1 MLALS
6 EPIVSNKSES
16 LPAFSRSDI
25 LAAGLIAAVVG
36 ILGLW
41 PHLTFAKEIGEFRY
55 FHGAYDEDTY
65 TLSWLLG
72 TLRSTRALSGFAF
85 SAVYALCSSSVDTT
99 LVLSDFVFPF
109 LATCAA
115 YFAVSQLI
123 SSRPGRILTALLL
136 VFANDLFSLGN
147 LALWTSSRFNISGF
161 SQAIGLIGPNLVPPY
176 ETSFLAIFRTPEP
189 QVSFSL
195 MFLNL
200 GLLARFATTDKYL
213 GPRAFAV
220 AIVALS
226 LLPIGYTF
234 VTFPTAAIAGASLV
248 VFAFSRKRVAS
259 ATAIGLLAAVL
270 VSLGTFY
277 WNRKGGQTTAGLAAD
292 LSYHTRAPI
301 VTPAVIGS
309 LIFGIPFGFW
319 VVLRRPWQPLAYLA
333 LACLLTPA
341 LLSNQQI
348 VTGVMFSARDWE
360 RNVSYPVLVFGIVAA
375 FSIMVPLE
383 ARRPRLLAALCW
395 VGSVVIMLL
404 VWRAQQSSFRFWEP
418 YNLES
423 IAIIRALKAVDPA
436 TVDRASL
443 VFQDAGI
450 APLVQVRSKNQL
462 NATLTFYRV
471 GMNLIPNMA
480 PEANSASP
488 SPYEDSVFEHWFRN
502 GMIPEKAQQLLHS
515 EAQQRAGLYLNY
527 LFSFRDAWYPTSD
540 NRAVRQ
546 GEVERSIGPIIG
558 RYQNY
563 LMSQTHRDFD
573 RPALLI
579 AAQSPAELPSI
590 PWVHNKY
597 LGKGSANGINAYVY
611 RQSRP

>member
-1 MLALS
+1 VL
-6 EPIVSNKSES
+6 NKSES
-16 LPAFSRSDI
+16 LPVFSRSDL
-25 LAAGLIAAVVG
+25 LAAGLTAGFVG

-41 PHLTFAKEIGEFRY
+41 PHLTFANEIGEFRY

-65 TLSWLLG
+65 ILSWLLG
-72 TLRSTRALSGFAF
+72 TLRSTRALSGFAL
-85 SAVYALCSSSVDTT
+85 SVTYALSSSSLDAT
-99 LVLSDFVFPF
+99 LVVSDFIFPF
-109 LATCAA
+109 LAACAA
-115 YFAVSQLI
+115 YFAASQLI

-147 LALWTSSRFNISGF
+147 LAVWTSNPFNISRF
-161 SQAIGLIGPNLVPPY
+161 SQAIGLISPNLVPPY

-200 GLLARFATTDKYL
+200 GLLARFAIINEYRGRT
-213 GPRAFAV
+213 AFAI

-248 VFAFSRKRVAS
+248 VFAFFRRAAAS
-259 ATAIGLLAAVL
+259 IAIGLLAAVL
-270 VSLGTFY
+270 VSLGTYY
-277 WNRKGGQTTAGLAAD
+277 WNQKGDQTVAGLATH

-301 VTPAVIGS
+301 ITPAVIGS
-309 LIFGIPFGFW
+309 LILSISFGFW
-319 VVLRRPWQPLAYLA
+319 VMLRRRWQPLAYLA

-348 VTGVMFSARDWE
+348 ITGVMFSARDWE
-360 RNVSYPVLVFGIVAA
+360 RNASYPILVFGIVAA
-375 FSIMVPLE
+375 FSVIVPPR
-383 ARRPRLLAALCW
+383 AKRARLLAALCW
-395 VGSVVIMLL
+395 LCSVVIVL
-404 VWRAQQSSFRFWEP
+404 VVSRAQQASFRFWEP

-423 IAIIRALKAVDPA
+423 IAIIRALKAVDPD

-443 VFQDAGI
+443 VVQDAGI
-450 APLVQVRSKNQL
+450 APLVQVRAKNQL

-471 GMNLIPNMA
+471 GVNFIPNMA

-488 SPYEDSVFEHWFRN
+488 SPYEDSVFEQWFRT
-502 GMIPEKAQQLLHS
+502 GISPEKAEQLLHS
-515 EAQQRAGLYLNY
+515 EVQQRAGLYLSY
-527 LFSFRDAWYPTSD
+527 LFSFRDAWYPASD

-546 GEVERSIGPIIG
+546 VELERSIAPIIG
-558 RYQNY
+558 RYKKY
-563 LMSQTHRDFD
+563 LVLETRRDFFD

-579 AAQSPAELPSI
+579 SAQSPAELPSI
-590 PWVHNKY
+590 PWIRNDY
-597 LGKGSANGINAYVY
+597 IGKGSARGVTAYVY